1 MARLR
6 PALVAAAVLAV
17 FFAPALVT
25 HGQFLF
31 RDSGRMHHAN
41 KAWIAERWAAGEVP
55 AWNPYAGL
63 GVPVAAGGVD
73 APFHPF
79 NALLVVLPFEA
90 GFKAWILLSYL
101 LAALGAFAWARRLGA
116 SEAAALVAGLGFA
129 LSGYLVSTSD
139 NATYLTT
146 MAAVPC
152 LLAAGH
158 AFLARGG
165 PGRLALVGGAS
176 YLCASGGDP
185 QAWGFAL
192 LALATQRLLL
202 GPRDVPWRTAGPRT
216 AAALAAAL
224 AAAAPVVLPMVAWLP
239 HSGRSE
245 EMNWVEYVHFDLF
258 PGRILEF
265 GVPHLVRP
273 AELAPRSPL
282 YRLLTGDTGTPVPW
296 VLSEYLGAT
305 ALTLALLAAARRRE
319 ARALLAVAAAFTWM
333 AMGHFAG
340 FGQLARALPVLNGF
354 RYWEKLAFWPA
365 LLVAIAAGLGVD
377 ALRAGVPPRFTRA
390 VTAVASAALASAAA
404 AAGATERI
412 AAALAPAP
420 DQLAVARQAAANLRD
435 GLLHA
440 GAFLAALAALAA
452 LAPRRPRLAAAL
464 PALAVAL
471 VTLDLGAANLRGYVL
486 SPPELV
492 AFPSP
497 FAELLRSESPLP
509 RIVTPFPTGEL
520 AVDGLAP
527 HERAGLWSVRACYS
541 GWNTA
546 HRVGNFEAY
555 AALFPVRAAR
565 YRRRAGLVKQ
575 LPGVGIWGVSHA
587 VVPGRPERAAEMNL
601 PPPYRVVAAD
611 PVLDAVL
618 LGITHRPRA
627 YLARELASV
636 DRRGAMEFVLDD
648 RSVATDRTVLEATVP
663 AGYVPPAGDAEV
675 VRDAP
680 ERVDVRARAAGPAL
694 LVLNDVYAEGW
705 RAEVDDAPAE
715 ILPANYLARGVWI
728 PPGEHVVSFRYRTP
742 LLREGWL
749 VLAAGALGLALWAAR
764 RRRADA

>member
-1 MARLR
+1 
-6 PALVAAAVLAV
+6 
-17 FFAPALVT
+17 
-25 HGQFLF
+25 
-31 RDSGRMHHAN
+31 
-41 KAWIAERWAAGEVP
+41 
-55 AWNPYAGL
+55 
-63 GVPVAAGGVD
+63 
-73 APFHPF
+73 
-79 NALLVVLPFEA
+79 
-90 GFKAWILLSYL
+90 
-101 LAALGAFAWARRLGA
+101 
-116 SEAAALVAGLGFA
+116 
-129 LSGYLVSTSD
+129 
-139 NATYLTT
+139 
-146 MAAVPC
+146 
-152 LLAAGH
+152 
-158 AFLARGG
+158 
-165 PGRLALVGGAS
+165 
-176 YLCASGGDP
+176 
-185 QAWGFAL
+185 
-192 LALATQRLLL
+192 
-202 GPRDVPWRTAGPRT
+202 
-216 AAALAAAL
+216 
-224 AAAAPVVLPMVAWLP
+224 
-239 HSGRSE
+239 
-245 EMNWVEYVHFDLF
+245 
-258 PGRILEF
+258 
-265 GVPHLVRP
+265 
-273 AELAPRSPL
+273 
-282 YRLLTGDTGTPVPW
+282 
-296 VLSEYLGAT
+296 
-305 ALTLALLAAARRRE
+305 
-319 ARALLAVAAAFTWM
+319 M